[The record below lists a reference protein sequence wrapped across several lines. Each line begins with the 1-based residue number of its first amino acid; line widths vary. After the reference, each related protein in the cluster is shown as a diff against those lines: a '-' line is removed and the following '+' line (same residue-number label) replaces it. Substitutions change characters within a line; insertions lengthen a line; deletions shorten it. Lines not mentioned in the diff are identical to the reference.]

1 VAPSEPGAALL
12 GVDFHHS
19 EIVAWP
25 ADRDPGAAEVAAPPT
40 YSLRLVQFAW
50 KFGVVM
56 LIALALVVL
65 PGGGNALDAVLTL
78 LTVAF
83 FAAIAF
89 LVYRFYGQYR
99 MDLESLDSSLR
110 LGLYG
115 SLALA
120 ILTFTATDRLFDAG
134 GGGVLLWFGL
144 LALASYGLFWVWT
157 RYRRYE

>member
-1 VAPSEPGAALL
+1 VALRPPGAAARARGLP
-12 GVDFHHS
+12 
-19 EIVAWP
+19 P
-25 ADRDPGAAEVAAPPT
+25 ARAPSPT
-40 YSLRLVQFAW
+40 PLYSLAPVQFAW

-65 PGGGNALDAVLTL
+65 PGGGNALDVALTL

-89 LVYRFYGQYR
+89 LVYRLYRQYNL
-99 MDLESLDSSLR
+99 DLESLDTPLR

-120 ILTFTATDRLFDAG
+120 ILTFTATDRLFDVG
-134 GGGVLLWFGL
+134 GAGVLLWFAL
-144 LALASYGLFWVWT
+144 LALASYGLYWVWT

>member
-1 VAPSEPGAALL
+1 MADPPGRGVADLAGAAPPTPRT
-12 GVDFHHS
+12 
-19 EIVAWP
+19 A
-25 ADRDPGAAEVAAPPT
+25 GAATPEVAAPPI
-40 YSLRLVQFAW
+40 YSLRVVQFAW

-65 PGGGNALDAVLTL
+65 PGGGNALDVVLTL

-89 LVYRFYGQYR
+89 LVYRLYRQYGF
-99 MDLESLDSSLR
+99 DLESLDSSLR

-120 ILTFTATDRLFDAG
+120 VLTFTATDRLFDAG
-134 GGGVLLWFGL
+134 GAGVLLWFGL
-144 LALASYGLFWVWT
+144 LAAASYGLFWVWT
-157 RYRRYE
+157 RYRKSDI